1 MEKLSIIELLI
12 IKNKL
17 IKEGNHDEK
26 LMNDVLQAISI
37 KEKMIL
43 EDGTS
48 ATGGPSVGGMGAV
61 VNAQPSGLAGATIG
75 TNWSSY
81 GGKGGSG
88 DPSAKSVG
96 IAYQQP
102 AGSIATPYNPSGA
115 NRVFQD
121 VEMGKNHGAMTGKK
135 TRKKKISMKSLR
147 DIFTKRNDFMADQEK
162 SGGSKKVMNFDDF
175 KKDDITKVKK

>member
-1 MEKLSIIELLI
+1 MEKLSIIDLLI

-17 IKEGNHDEK
+17 IKEGKQSHQE
-26 LMNDVLQAISI
+26 MIDVLNYISI

-48 ATGGPSVGGMGAV
+48 ATGGPSIGGMGQV
-61 VNAQPSGLAGATIG
+61 VSAQPSGLAGTTIG

-88 DPSAKSVG
+88 DPSAKSAG

-102 AGSIATPYNPSGA
+102 AGSIAAPYNPSGS

-135 TRKKKISMKSLR
+135 TRKKRISMSSLK

-162 SGGSKKVMNFDDF
+162 SGGNKKVMNFDDF
-175 KKDDITKVKK
+175 KISDITKVKK

>member
-37 KEKMIL
+37 REKMIL

-48 ATGGPSVGGMGAV
+48 ATGGSSVGGMGAV

-88 DPSAKSVG
+88 DPSAKSAG

-102 AGSIATPYNPSGA
+102 AGSISVPYNPSGA

-147 DIFTKRNDFMADQEK
+147 DIFTKRNDFMAGQEK

-175 KKDDITKVKK
+175 KIADITKVKK

>member
-17 IKEGNHDEK
+17 IKEGNRDEK
-26 LMNDVLQAISI
+26 LMNDVLKYISI
-37 KEKMIL
+37 KERMIL
-43 EDGTS
+43 EETS
-48 ATGGPSVGGMGAV
+48 AVGGPSVGGMGAV
-61 VNAQPSGLAGATIG
+61 VNAQPSGLAGTTIG

-88 DPSAKSVG
+88 DPSAKSAG

-102 AGSIATPYNPSGA
+102 AGSIATPYNPSGS

-135 TRKKKISMKSLR
+135 TRKKKISMKSLK
-147 DIFTKRNDFMADQEK
+147 DIFTKRADFMAGQEK
-162 SGGSKKVMNFDDF
+162 GKKVMNFDDF